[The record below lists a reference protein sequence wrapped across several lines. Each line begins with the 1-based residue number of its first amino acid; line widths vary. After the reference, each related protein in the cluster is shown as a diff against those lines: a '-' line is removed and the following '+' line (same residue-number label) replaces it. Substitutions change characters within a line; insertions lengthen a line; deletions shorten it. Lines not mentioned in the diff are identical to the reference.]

1 MDGKPDTP
9 AGGPDDGPA
18 GQSADDPREPGAGD
32 SRRPAAP
39 PPAGERPGRKP
50 ARKPGLKANVRERL
64 KPGGGLPDRP
74 GAESV
79 RALGSRAAR
88 AGALLVRP
96 LAERARM
103 QTRHRGLVGS
113 FLALVMVPL
122 FLVMLYLGLLS
133 VDQYS
138 STAGFTVRQENAA
151 SGPDIVGGLAQFAG
165 GSGIATDSGILYA
178 FIQSQEMVTAVN
190 RQVDLRE
197 HYTQNWPRDFAFALW
212 PRSTLEDLIW
222 YWRRVVRLAYDSSS
236 GLTEV
241 QVLAYDPDTAQKI
254 ASIIVDESEKR
265 INELSEQAREDTLRH
280 ARADVE
286 EALERLR
293 GAREA
298 MTGFR
303 SRTQI
308 VDPEADIQGRM
319 GVMNNLQQQLA
330 EALINYDLLQGTTRE
345 DDPRMVTARKRI
357 DVIRQ
362 RIRIERQT
370 FASDNTDTGGVGKD
384 YPSLISEYESLNLD
398 REFAEQIYRA
408 SLMALESA
416 RDEAIRNSRYLAVYI
431 KPTLAGSSQYPRRW
445 LIFLLTGVFLLL
457 VWSVGALIYYSIRD
471 RS

>member
-9 AGGPDDGPA
+9 AGGSNDDPA
-18 GQSADDPREPGAGD
+18 GQGGHDSRELGSGG
-32 SRRPAAP
+32 SRRPATPLAS
-39 PPAGERPGRKP
+39 EKPGQKP
-50 ARKPGLKANVRERL
+50 VRKPGLKVNIKERL
-64 KPGGGLPDRP
+64 KSVGQLLDRP
-74 GAESV
+74 AAESAH
-79 RALGSRAAR
+79 ALGNQTAR

-113 FLALVMVPL
+113 FLVLVVVPL
-122 FLVMLYLGLLS
+122 FLMMLYLGLLS
-133 VDQYS
+133 IDQYS

-151 SGPDIVGGLAQFAG
+151 SGSDIVGGLAQFAG
-165 GSGIATDSGILYA
+165 GSGIASDSDILYA
-178 FIQSQEMVTAVN
+178 FIQSQEMVMAANEQVN
-190 RQVDLRE
+190 LRE
-197 HYTQNWPRDFAFALW
+197 HYSQSWPRDFAFALW
-212 PRSTLEDLIW
+212 PGSTLEDLVW

-241 QVLAYDPDTAQKI
+241 EVLAYDPDTAQKI
-254 ASIIVDESEKR
+254 ASIIVTESEKR

-286 EALERLR
+286 VAVERLR
-293 GAREA
+293 ETREA
-298 MTGFR
+298 MTEFR

-308 VDPEADIQGRM
+308 VDPAADIQGRM

-330 EALINYDLLQGTTRE
+330 EALINYDLLHGTTRE
-345 DDPRMVTARKRI
+345 NDPRMVTARKRI
-357 DVIRQ
+357 DVIRE

-370 FASDNTDTGGVGKD
+370 FASNNTETGGVGKD
-384 YPSLISEYESLNLD
+384 YPNLISEYESLNLD
-398 REFAEQIYRA
+398 REFAEEIYRA

-431 KPTLAGSSQYPRRW
+431 KPTHAGSSQYPRRW

-457 VWSVGALIYYSIRD
+457 IWSVGALIYYSIRD

>member
-1 MDGKPDTP
+1 
-9 AGGPDDGPA
+9 
-18 GQSADDPREPGAGD
+18 
-32 SRRPAAP
+32 
-39 PPAGERPGRKP
+39 
-50 ARKPGLKANVRERL
+50 
-64 KPGGGLPDRP
+64 
-74 GAESV
+74 
-79 RALGSRAAR
+79 
-88 AGALLVRP
+88 
-96 LAERARM
+96 M

-138 STAGFTVRQENAA
+138 STAGFAVRQENAA
-151 SGPDIVGGLAQFAG
+151 SGSDLVGGLAQFAG
-165 GSGIATDSGILYA
+165 GSGIATDSDILYA

-190 RQVDLRE
+190 QQVDLRE

-236 GLTEV
+236 GLTEIK
-241 QVLAYDPDTAQKI
+241 VLAYDPDTAQKI
-254 ASIIVDESEKR
+254 AGIIVNESEKR

-330 EALINYDLLQGTTRE
+330 EALISYDLLQGTTRE

-370 FASDNTDTGGVGKD
+370 FASDNTDTGGLGKD

-398 REFAEQIYRA
+398 REFAEQVYRA

-457 VWSVGALIYYSIRD
+457 VWAVGALIYYSIRD